1 MQGERNGVCVVALY
15 FRGVKLR
22 GECPPASLPGPAM
35 KILNDPVLGFI
46 SIPHPLLLRLVD
58 HPWFQRLRYIK
69 QLGLSHLVY
78 PGALHT
84 RLPHAIGAM
93 HLMGLAI
100 ESLRE
105 KGHIITEDEALGAR
119 IAILLHD
126 VGHGPFSHA
135 LEHSLV
141 EGVGHE
147 DVSALVMDAL
157 DREFNGALDLGIR
170 IFRDQYPKRFLH
182 QLVSSQLDVD
192 RMDYLNRDSFYTGV
206 SEGVIGGDRII
217 KMLQVVGDRLVVE
230 EKAIYSI
237 EKFIVARRLMYWQVY
252 LHKTVLACEQMLV
265 QTLRR
270 AKALGLQGVPLFGS
284 PALLGFLRERRDR
297 NSFNNTAVLA
307 DFMRLDD
314 HDIMGAV
321 KVWAQHEDRIL
332 ARLATDLL
340 HRTTLRIRLKREPW
354 DTAHVA
360 RVREAFA
367 RQMGIT
373 AQEAECFVLSGKVVN
388 NAYDTAHDG
397 IKLLFKNGQL
407 KDIAEAS
414 DNLGVAALG
423 GVVEKHYLAFPRSMG
438 KEWFGG

>member
-1 MQGERNGVCVVALY
+1 V
-15 FRGVKLR
+15 
-22 GECPPASLPGPAM
+22 ST
-35 KILNDPVLGFI
+35 KILNDPIYGFI
-46 SIPHPLLLRLVD
+46 TVPHPLLLRLID

-84 RLPHAIGAM
+84 RFHHALGAM

-100 ESLRE
+100 ESLRG
-105 KGHIITEDEALGAR
+105 KGHAITQEEALGAH

-126 VGHGPFSHA
+126 IGHGPFSHA

-141 EGVGHE
+141 EGIGHE
-147 DVSALVMDAL
+147 DVGALVMAKL
-157 DREFNGALDLGIR
+157 NEEFNGELDLGIA
-170 IFRDQYPKRFLH
+170 IFHDKHPKHVLH
-182 QLVSSQLDVD
+182 QLVSGQLDMD

-217 KMLQVVGDRLVVE
+217 KMLQVVDDRLVVE

-252 LHKTVLACEQMLV
+252 LHKTVVACEQMLV

-270 AKALGLQGVPLFGS
+270 AKFLGLQGVPLFGS
-284 PALLGFLRERRDR
+284 PALLGFLNNRRDR
-297 NSFNNTAVLA
+297 ASFNVPGVLE

-321 KVWAQHEDRIL
+321 KVWADHPDTAL
-332 ARLATDLL
+332 SRLAKDLL
-340 HRTTLRIRLKREPW
+340 DRRTLRIRLQTKPW
-354 DTAHVA
+354 GTDHVA
-360 RVREAFA
+360 KIRKEVA
-367 RQMGIT
+367 RQMNIT
-373 AQEAECFVLSGKVVN
+373 EKEAGLFVLTGHLEN
-388 NAYDTAHDG
+388 NAYDNSDG
-397 IKLLFKNGQL
+397 GIQLLYKDGHL

-414 DNLGVAALG
+414 DNLGIAAMSG
-423 GVVEKHYLAFPRSMG
+423 AVEKQYLAFPRWLG
-438 KEWFGG
+438 KEWFEGIGKSEEG

>member
-1 MQGERNGVCVVALY
+1 M
-15 FRGVKLR
+15 
-22 GECPPASLPGPAM
+22 ST
-35 KILNDPVLGFI
+35 KILNDPIYGFI
-46 SIPHPLLLRLVD
+46 VVPHPLLLRLID

-84 RLPHAIGAM
+84 RFHHALGAM

-100 ESLRE
+100 ESLRG
-105 KGHIITEDEALGAR
+105 KGHVITDEESLGAH

-126 VGHGPFSHA
+126 IGHGPFSHA

-141 EGVGHE
+141 EGIGHE
-147 DVSALVMDAL
+147 DVGALVMAKL
-157 DREFNGALDLGIR
+157 NEEFDGALDLGIS
-170 IFRDQYPKRFLH
+170 IFHDRHPKHMLH
-182 QLVSSQLDVD
+182 QLVSGQLDMD

-217 KMLQVVGDRLVVE
+217 KMLQVVDDRLVVE

-252 LHKTVLACEQMLV
+252 LHKTVVACEQMLV

-284 PALLGFLRERRDR
+284 PALLGFLDHRRDR
-297 NSFNNTAVLA
+297 ASFNEPGVLE

-321 KVWAQHEDRIL
+321 KVWADHPDAVL
-332 ARLATDLL
+332 ARLASDLVA
-340 HRTTLRIRLKREPW
+340 RTTLRIRLRNEPW
-354 DTAHVA
+354 QEAQVA
-360 RVREAFA
+360 RIRTDVA
-367 RQMGIT
+367 QQLKIT
-373 AQEAECFVLSGKVVN
+373 EQDAGLFVLTGRLEN
-388 NAYDTAHDG
+388 NAYDNSDG
-397 IKLLFKNGQL
+397 GIQLLFKDGRL
-407 KDIAEAS
+407 EDIADAS
-414 DNLGVAALG
+414 DNLGIAAMSG
-423 GVVEKHYLAFPRSMG
+423 TVEKHYLAFPRWLS
-438 KEWFGG
+438 KTWFDSAE

>member
-1 MQGERNGVCVVALY
+1 MP
-15 FRGVKLR
+15 KLV
-22 GECPPASLPGPAM
+22 ST
-35 KILNDPVLGFI
+35 KILNDPIHGFI
-46 SIPHPLLLRLVD
+46 TVPHPLLLRLID

-84 RLPHAIGAM
+84 RFHHALGAM

-100 ESLRE
+100 ESLRG
-105 KGHIITEDEALGAR
+105 KGHAITDEEALGAH

-126 VGHGPFSHA
+126 IGHGPFSHA
-135 LEHSLV
+135 LEHSIV
-141 EGVGHE
+141 DGISHEGVG
-147 DVSALVMDAL
+147 ALVMDKLNA
-157 DREFNGALDLGIR
+157 DFEGALDLGIA
-170 IFRDQYPKRFLH
+170 IFHDRYPKHMLH
-182 QLVSSQLDVD
+182 QLVSGQLDVD

-217 KMLQVVGDRLVVE
+217 KMLQVVDDRLVVE
-230 EKAIYSI
+230 EKAVYSI

-270 AKALGLQGVPLFGS
+270 AKTLGLEGAPLFGS

-297 NSFNNTAVLA
+297 ASFNDPKVLA

-321 KVWAQHEDRIL
+321 KVWADHPDRLL
-332 ARLATDLL
+332 ARLSADLL
-340 HRTTLRIRLKREPW
+340 DRRTLRIRLQNEAW
-354 DTAHVA
+354 QEAHVS
-360 RVREAFA
+360 RVRKAFA
-367 RQMGIT
+367 EEMGIT
-373 AQEAECFVLSGKVVN
+373 EKEAGLFVLSGHIVN
-388 NAYDTAHDG
+388 NAYDATHDG
-397 IKLLFKNGQL
+397 IQLLYKDGQL

-414 DNLGVAALG
+414 DNLGIAAMS

-438 KEWFGG
+438 KEWFEG